1 MKRSLLILAALCCL
15 MPVMAQKNN
24 KTPIQQMKEA
34 KQKVEQLNRMAATY
48 TQKLDSVI
56 TAQELKTTLEFD
68 QKYNCTKINEYYL
81 DENGS
86 WALDEITDYG
96 YDEQNR
102 IVSIVYSQ
110 VGYEEYSSKMTM
122 EYDNDGRLSL
132 QYMWSMSEDQ
142 WVAVHKIIYEYNAQ
156 GNVAKTEMYG
166 IDDDLVTWFLM
177 EREEYSYNA
186 DGQPTVCLTYIWNY
200 FTGGVELD
208 TKTEWTYNDQQ
219 QCIKIESF
227 YISEESW
234 IINMRTEYSYDNHGN
249 LIQEIESGAS
259 DVDDAMVYSWKTEYQ
274 YDDHNNATEIT
285 NYNYDEAVPEWI
297 FYEQSNITFDLSV
310 AYNKVA
316 GYNVALDGGEEYFKN
331 KLLQISTIDLDD
343 EETIINLY
351 YSNATELNEVSEGS
365 WVIWPNPTTEVLH
378 LNGANPSQV
387 NIFSLDGKL
396 VMTLDNNAQTINV
409 SHLANGSY
417 LLKAT
422 MNDGTVTTQTFV
434 KQ

>member
-1 MKRSLLILAALCCL
+1 M
-15 MPVMAQKNN
+15 
-24 KTPIQQMKEA
+24 
-34 KQKVEQLNRMAATY
+34 EQLNRMAATY

-186 DGQPTVCLTYIWNY
+186 DGQPTVCLFYTWNY
-200 FTGGVELD
+200 STGGVELD
-208 TKTEWTYNDQQ
+208 TKTEWTYNNQQ

-227 YISEESW
+227 YMYDESW
-234 IINMRTEYSYDNHGN
+234 IINMRTEYAYDNHGN
-249 LIQEIESGAS
+249 LIQEIESEVS

-274 YDDHNNATEIT
+274 YDDHNNVTEIT

-331 KLLQISTIDLDD
+331 KLLQINTIDLDD
-343 EETIINLY
+343 EETVINLY
-351 YSNATELNEVSEGS
+351 YSNATDLNEVSESS
-365 WVIWPNPTTEVLH
+365 WVIWPNPTTEMLH

-387 NIFSLDGKL
+387 NIFSIDGKL

>member
-24 KTPIQQMKEA
+24 KTPIQKMKEA

-56 TAQELKTTLEFD
+56 TSQELKTTLEFD
-68 QKYNCTKINEYYL
+68 QKYNCTRINEYYL

-86 WALDEITDYG
+86 WALDETTDYG

-110 VGYEEYSSKMTM
+110 IGYEEYDSKMTL

-132 QYMWSMSEDQ
+132 QYMWSMLEDQ
-142 WVAVHKIIYEYNAQ
+142 WVAVHKMTYEYNAQ
-156 GNVAKTEMYG
+156 GNVTKTEMYG

-186 DGQPTVCLTYIWNY
+186 DGQPTVCLFYTWNY
-200 FTGGVELD
+200 STGGVELD
-208 TKTEWTYNDQQ
+208 TKTEWTYNNQQ

-227 YISEESW
+227 YMYDESW
-234 IINMRTEYSYDNHGN
+234 IINMRTEYAYDNHGN
-249 LIQEIESGAS
+249 LIQEIESEVS

-274 YDDHNNATEIT
+274 YDDHNNVTEIT

-297 FYEQSNITFDLSV
+297 FYEQSSITFDLSV

-316 GYNVALDGGEEYFKN
+316 GYNVALEGGEEYFKN
-331 KLLQISTIDLDD
+331 KLLQINTIDLDD
-343 EETIINLY
+343 EETVINLY
-351 YSNATELNEVSEGS
+351 YSNATDLNEVSESS
-365 WVIWPNPTTEVLH
+365 WVIWPNPTTEMLH
-378 LNGANPSQV
+378 LNGANLSQV
-387 NIFSLDGKL
+387 NIFSIDGKL
-396 VMTLDNNAQTINV
+396 VMTLDNDAQTINV